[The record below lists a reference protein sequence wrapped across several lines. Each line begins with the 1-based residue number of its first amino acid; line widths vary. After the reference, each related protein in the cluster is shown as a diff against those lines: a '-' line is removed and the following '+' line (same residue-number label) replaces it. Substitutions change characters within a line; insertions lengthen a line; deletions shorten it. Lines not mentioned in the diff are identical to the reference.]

1 MDERDILEQ
10 IGLTDAV
17 EGVQLATLFSTLRR
31 GRGGCVS
38 RKVIQVSMMTHTS
51 VYDFLKMTI
60 SEFYHVTMA
69 LVRVMQKRNGAE

>member
-1 MDERDILEQ
+1 
-10 IGLTDAV
+10 
-17 EGVQLATLFSTLRR
+17 
-31 GRGGCVS
+31 
-38 RKVIQVSMMTHTS
+38 MMTHTS